1 MNFVWCCYKHFFHI
15 MHPEYC
21 IKMKVFCGPVWHLP
35 ALYYQDKI
43 GEKEFIYE
51 DTCVRCLEG
60 GEKEEAYYGPRMNC
74 VVERGII
81 RIRPSDITIAT
92 NTWLMEA
99 KLLVLIVTSSRLF
112 RSIPTARTVFRYVRN
127 MYSIGR
133 EDSQHPRLKDFPF
146 SSKRCRLP
154 FLYIGSFVL
163 WNSEKRGEEILFF
176 LPKGLPS
183 ALSFL
188 SSLFQMPCRHFRDSW
203 REKGKYLYERK
214 ILTRFSLPHPES

>member
-1 MNFVWCCYKHFFHI
+1 

-21 IKMKVFCGPVWHLP
+21 IKMKVFCVWHLP

-92 NTWLMEA
+92 NT
-99 KLLVLIVTSSRLF
+99 
-112 RSIPTARTVFRYVRN
+112 
-127 MYSIGR
+127 
-133 EDSQHPRLKDFPF
+133 
-146 SSKRCRLP
+146 
-154 FLYIGSFVL
+154 
-163 WNSEKRGEEILFF
+163 
-176 LPKGLPS
+176 
-183 ALSFL
+183 
-188 SSLFQMPCRHFRDSW
+188 
-203 REKGKYLYERK
+203 
-214 ILTRFSLPHPES
+214 